1 MNYPVFYILCD
12 RMEYHDM
19 DYVKT
24 GPQDYEQIMKEYP
37 KYTATIQP
45 AFLQLIKRQTVNI
58 WPAVKAVVWPSFET
72 VDLTALQNQRR

>member
-37 KYTATIQP
+37 K
-45 AFLQLIKRQTVNI
+45 
-58 WPAVKAVVWPSFET
+58 
-72 VDLTALQNQRR
+72 